1 MSVDITVRTCQ
12 MIGNK
17 VLLILELKNSQTYW
31 GQPLTLSLR
40 NKSLRVTAAFSM
52 LASVEIP
59 VFSYD
64 TQYLAKPEII
74 EFVNGNIGFG
84 YWINKTTSFVSG
96 DNFEVDIK
104 TNNPILY
111 EDFIKAK
118 IEQPISAAQ
127 KNDQKEQNMNQEQ
140 YVKGQTFDV
149 FPEES
154 DRRYLFDYYLFDI
167 NTDEV
172 IESSA
177 LIVPGT
183 TIDEATRNAIQK
195 MQGKLANKVSSTVKV
210 HLNYVKIFTKPKPEE
225 DTFQKMAD
233 AIARGVREGMQK

>member
-1 MSVDITVRTCQ
+1 MPVDITVRTCQ
-12 MIGNK
+12 MIGSK
-17 VLLILELKNSQTYW
+17 VLLIFELKNSQLYW
-31 GQPLTLSLR
+31 GQPLSLSLR
-40 NKSLRVTAAFSM
+40 NRSLRVSAAYNSSSS
-52 LASVEIP
+52 LEIP

-74 EFVNGNIGFG
+74 EFVNGNVGFG
-84 YWINKTTSFVSG
+84 YWIDRTPAFISG
-96 DNFEVDIK
+96 DNFEVVIK
-104 TNNPILY
+104 TNSPVLY
-111 EDFIKAK
+111 EDFIKSK
-118 IEQPISAAQ
+118 IEQPASAAQ
-127 KNDQKEQNMNQEQ
+127 IHDHKEQNMNQEQ
-140 YVKGQTFDV
+140 FVKGQTFDV

-154 DRRYLFDYYLFDI
+154 DKRYLFDYYLFDI

-183 TIDEATRNAIQK
+183 TIEEATRNAIQK

-210 HLNYVKIFTKPKPEE
+210 HLNYIKIFTKPKPEE
-225 DTFQKMAD
+225 DTFLKMAD

>member
-1 MSVDITVRTCQ
+1 MPVDISVRTCQ

-17 VLLILELKNSQTYW
+17 VLLIFELKNSQLYW
-31 GQPLTLSLR
+31 GQPLSLSLR
-40 NKSLRVTAAFSM
+40 NRSLRVSAAFNS
-52 LASVEIP
+52 LSNLEIP

-74 EFVNGNIGFG
+74 EFVNGNVGFG
-84 YWINKTTSFVSG
+84 YWIDRSPAFVSG
-96 DNFEVDIK
+96 DNFEVVIK
-104 TNNPILY
+104 TTNPVLY
-111 EDFIKAK
+111 EDFIKSK
-118 IEQPISAAQ
+118 IEQPSSAAQ
-127 KNDQKEQNMNQEQ
+127 TQNHEEQSMNQEQ
-140 YVKGQTFDV
+140 FVKGQTFDV

-154 DRRYLFDYYLFDI
+154 DKRYLFDYYLFDI

-177 LIVPGT
+177 LIVPGS
-183 TIDEATRNAIQK
+183 TIEDATRNAIQK

-210 HLNYVKIFTKPKPEE
+210 HLNYIKVFTKPKPEE

-233 AIARGVREGMQK
+233 AITRGVREGLQK